1 MYIRL
6 TYDFPDGQE
15 IEEYHTARY
24 GAPGQKR
31 RTRAKPTPEQVSRH
45 NSLNRIKTIRRLIR
59 WNFKEDDYW
68 LTVTYKREER
78 PPDMDAAAHDIK
90 LLLNRLRPYYK
101 KAGIQMK
108 WMIKTEIGSRGGIH
122 HHLLINRISNIDSIL
137 AKKWKKGGIYIRLL
151 YSQGGYQKL
160 AEYIEKRERKEYR
173 FSRSRNLIRKDPKK
187 EIMKRG
193 TFSKAPKAKKGFWII
208 QDSIVEMINP
218 LGFPSR
224 HYMTQRIEDNRIRGS
239 GSKSG

>member
-15 IEEYHTARY
+15 VEEYHTAKY

-31 RTRAKPTPEQVSRH
+31 KARAKPTPEQVSRH
-45 NSLNRIKTIRRLIR
+45 NSLNRIKAIRRLIR

-68 LTVTYKREER
+68 LTVTYKKEER
-78 PPDMDAAAHDIK
+78 PPDMDTAAHDIK

-101 KAGIQMK
+101 KAGVQMK
-108 WMIKTEIGSRGGIH
+108 WMVKTEIGSRGGIH
-122 HHLLINRISNIDSIL
+122 HHLLINRIPNLDSIL
-137 AKKWKKGGIYIRLL
+137 GKKWKKGGIYIRLL

-160 AEYIEKRERKEYR
+160 AEYIEKREGKEYR

-187 EIMKRG
+187 EIMRRG
-193 TFSKAPKAKKGFWII
+193 TFSKAPKAKKGYWII
-208 QDSIVEMINP
+208 PDSIVEMINP

-224 HYMTQRIEDNRIRGS
+224 HYCTQKIEDNRIRGS
-239 GSKSG
+239 GRKRE